1 MRLTVFE
8 ARRPR
13 SFPEI
18 IRAVVDRKER
28 AEVNRV
34 CLPTDV
40 LDFFGHS
47 SACER

>member
-1 MRLTVFE
+1 MKLTVLE

-13 SFPEI
+13 SFPKI

-34 CLPTDV
+34 WLPTDV
-40 LDFFGHS
+40 LDFFGHP
-47 SACER
+47 SARER